1 MTEDIT
7 TRMLALRPWDGLDH
21 DAASGAVH
29 PAHGIGER
37 DGNVPNGDEF
47 ELPGLGHAI
56 VSRTMLAASGAS
68 GFAIG
73 PWDDFGD
80 DAHRIARAAQADG
93 VVNEALDAVDF
104 VELGLE
110 KNRWP
115 PGWFVVV
122 NEICQRL
129 PVHQALMPS
138 ADHQRQEEKVVHN
151 SPLRGGWIPAL
162 PTDLAEEAIN

>member
-1 MTEDIT
+1 M
-7 TRMLALRPWDGLDH
+7 
-21 DAASGAVH
+21 
-29 PAHGIGER
+29 
-37 DGNVPNGDEF
+37 VPG
-47 ELPGLGHAI
+47 
-56 VSRTMLAASGAS
+56 TMLAASGAS

-73 PWDDFGD
+73 PWDDFGND
-80 DAHRIARAAQADG
+80 THRIARAAQADG

-138 ADHQRQEEKVVHN
+138 ADHQRQEEKVDHN
-151 SPLRGGWIPAL
+151 SPLLRRGSRRFAADGS
-162 PTDLAEEAIN
+162 